1 MRRML
6 WLVPVVAMF
15 VVGGI
20 GLFRAR
26 PTADLGRPAP
36 AFRLPSLVGEG
47 SIELADLRG
56 KPAVINFW
64 ASWCTPCKD
73 EADEFARTAR
83 RFEDDVRF
91 LGITMLDGETNARK
105 FISEYEI
112 PYESAQDTRGV
123 VAKRYGV
130 TGVPETMF
138 VDADGR
144 LVGRY
149 IGAFTEGQLEAAV
162 KRFVELEPGDLLTLT
177 GRGETRPVP

>member
-6 WLVPVVAMF
+6 WVVPVVAVF

-26 PTADLGRPAP
+26 PVPDLGGRAP
-36 AFRLPSLVGEG
+36 AFELRSLAGDGEVGL
-47 SIELADLRG
+47 SDLRG
-56 KPAVINFW
+56 KPAVLNFW
-64 ASWCTPCKD
+64 ASWCEPCKD
-73 EADEFARTAR
+73 EAAEFARTAR
-83 RFEDDVRF
+83 RHADDVHF
-91 LGITMLDGETNARK
+91 LGIVMLDERTAPRRFVAK
-105 FISEYEI
+105 YDI
-112 PYESAQDTRGV
+112 PYDSGQDTRGV

-138 VDADGR
+138 IDAQGR

-149 IGAFTEGQLEAAV
+149 IGAFTDGQLEGAIG
-162 KRFVELEPGDLLTLT
+162 RFLRLEPGQVLRLT